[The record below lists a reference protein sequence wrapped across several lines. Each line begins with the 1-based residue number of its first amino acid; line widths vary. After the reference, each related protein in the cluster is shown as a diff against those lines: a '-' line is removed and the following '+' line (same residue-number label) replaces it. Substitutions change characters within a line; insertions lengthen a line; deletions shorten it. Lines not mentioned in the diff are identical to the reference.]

1 MIANLISLIN
11 IKKGSVTLKFPKLGP
26 AFLVTAAFIGPG
38 TIITASLAGA
48 NYGLSLVWALLFAMV
63 ATLVLQEMAARLGI
77 VSQQG
82 LGENIRQAIAQPVI
96 KSVVVVLVVSA
107 IVVGNGAYQSGNIS
121 GASLGLVSIVELL
134 GWNVAFANMLF
145 PIIIGC
151 IAFVLLITGSY
162 RTIERALIVL
172 VGLMSVAFIVTFFLS
187 QPQWHELMTSFV
199 AFELP
204 TGATL
209 TVIALIGTTVVPYNL
224 FLHASTA
231 SKKWQSVKDI
241 STARQDLFVSIPLG
255 ALISVA
261 ILSTAASAFFGR
273 QLSLQS
279 AADLAP
285 ALQPLFGQSASI
297 FLGFGLFAA
306 GISSAITAP
315 LAAAFA
321 LSGILNLDK
330 NLNGFGFRLTWM
342 IILVIGVVV
351 SSAGFKP
358 VVVIWFAQVANGI
371 LLPVISIFL
380 LWIVNTKI
388 LGAYRNNLWQNIAAV
403 AVILV
408 TLLLGGRSL
417 MSAFGLL

>member
-1 MIANLISLIN
+1 MRL
-11 IKKGSVTLKFPKLGP
+11 PKIGP

-38 TIITASLAGA
+38 TIITASMAGA

-82 LGENIRQAIAQPVI
+82 LGENIRHAIKQPLIKALVI
-96 KSVVVVLVVSA
+96 MLVVSA

-121 GASLGLVSIVELL
+121 GASLGLVSVVEQL
-134 GWNVAFANMLF
+134 GWKVSYVNWLF
-145 PIIIGC
+145 PLSIGV
-151 IAFVLLITGSY
+151 IAFLLLITGSY
-162 RTIERALIVL
+162 KVIESALVLL

-187 QPQWHELMTSFV
+187 DPQWLELGKGFI

-224 FLHASTA
+224 FLHASTV
-231 SKKWQSVKDI
+231 SQKWHSINDI
-241 STARQDLFVSIPLG
+241 PTARKDLFISIPLG

-261 ILSTAASAFFGR
+261 VLSTAASAFFGK
-273 QLSLQS
+273 QISLQS
-279 AADLAP
+279 AADIAP
-285 ALQPLFGQSASI
+285 ALQPLFGDSSSL

-330 NLNGFGFRLTWM
+330 NIDAFGFKLTWM
-342 IILVIGVVV
+342 IILIIGVVI
-351 SSAGFKP
+351 SSIGFKP
-358 VVVIWFAQVANGI
+358 VSIIWFAQVANGI
-371 LLPVISIFL
+371 LLPLISIFL
-380 LWIVNTKI
+380 LWIMNTKV
-388 LGAYRNNLWQNIAAV
+388 LGDYRNNVWQNIAAT
-403 AVILV
+403 AVIFI

>member
-1 MIANLISLIN
+1 MRL
-11 IKKGSVTLKFPKLGP
+11 PKIGP

-38 TIITASLAGA
+38 TIITASMAGA

-82 LGENIRQAIAQPVI
+82 LGENIRHAIKLPLIKALVI
-96 KSVVVVLVVSA
+96 MLVVSA

-121 GASLGLVSIVELL
+121 GASLGLVSVVEQL
-134 GWNVAFANMLF
+134 GWKVSYVNWLF
-145 PIIIGC
+145 PLSIGV
-151 IAFVLLITGSY
+151 IAFLLLITGSY
-162 RTIERALIVL
+162 KVIESALVLL

-187 QPQWHELMTSFV
+187 DPQWLELGKGFI

-224 FLHASTA
+224 FLHASTV
-231 SKKWQSVKDI
+231 SQKWHSINDI
-241 STARQDLFVSIPLG
+241 PTARKDLFISIPLG

-261 ILSTAASAFFGR
+261 VLSTAASAFFGK
-273 QLSLQS
+273 QISLQS
-279 AADLAP
+279 AADIAP
-285 ALQPLFGQSASI
+285 ALQPLFGDSSSL

-330 NLNGFGFRLTWM
+330 NIDAFGFKLTWM
-342 IILVIGVVV
+342 IILIIGVVI
-351 SSAGFKP
+351 SSIGFKP
-358 VVVIWFAQVANGI
+358 VSIIWFAQVANGI
-371 LLPVISIFL
+371 LLPLISIFL
-380 LWIVNTKI
+380 LWIMNTKV
-388 LGAYRNNLWQNIAAV
+388 LGDYRNNVWQNIAAT
-403 AVILV
+403 AVIFI

-417 MSAFGLL
+417 M